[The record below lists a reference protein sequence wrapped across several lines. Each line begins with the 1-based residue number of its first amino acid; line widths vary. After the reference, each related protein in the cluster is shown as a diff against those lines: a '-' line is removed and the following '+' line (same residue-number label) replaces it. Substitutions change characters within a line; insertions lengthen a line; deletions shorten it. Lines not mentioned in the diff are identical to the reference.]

1 MVENLDYRSK
11 TGSRLSLE
19 TSMDSSVTLEPV
31 SVTLETVGRKIIQPI
46 PEYMFERVGI

>member
-19 TSMDSSVTLEPV
+19 TFMDSSVTLEPV
-31 SVTLETVGRKIIQPI
+31 KTSEKTNNNKICTV
-46 PEYMFERVGI
+46 